1 MKCFANRVQT
11 RLFLVP
17 NSTPINVSTSGTAW
31 RVLPDAS
38 DNQGDAVQDF
48 KFVTSFTMSGGA
60 GSPTA
65 QVVIQGS
72 MDGTDWID
80 LATGA
85 SRTADGTYKEL
96 LDNTSMPLLPFI
108 RARFSL
114 GGTTA
119 PNVYGVVDLISTA
132 AFQLSSS

>member
-11 RLFLVP
+11 HLFQVP
-17 NSTPINVSTSGTAW
+17 SATPVAASASGTPW

-38 DNQGDAVQDF
+38 DNQGDSIQDF
-48 KFVTSFTMSGGA
+48 KFVTTLTMSGGA

-72 MDGTDWID
+72 MDGVDWID
-80 LATGA
+80 LATGT
-85 SRTADGTYKEL
+85 SRTTDGTYKEV

-119 PNVYGVVDLISTA
+119 PSVYGIVDVISTA